1 MTDLPAS
8 PAPPPPPPIGE
19 DRAAPAK
26 VLLAAAENVTGLVRV
41 ALDEASCQLAWTD
54 ETYGRVF
61 SLAALSHECVVLE
74 QLASGV
80 RQKYP
85 SSIMALLARQHLE
98 TWLTGMYLFMGGD
111 EALTAF
117 LGSTRRSHDV
127 LHQQIDKLHE
137 DGVALEVELPPLEE
151 FEWERASW
159 GYEAVAQKLERLGT
173 ESGLFRNAN
182 AIYQLVYRTLS
193 GTHGAHPT
201 HRLLDTYIETGRMFA
216 RVHPQSQATPL
227 RRALLQMSLVLTVI
241 HGIFALA
248 ERGCR
253 TDELARVVNALR
265 LPGDAF
271 ESTEQP
277 AGQQEERT

>member
-8 PAPPPPPPIGE
+8 PAPTPPPIGE

-41 ALDEASCQLAWTD
+41 ALDDASCQLAWTD

-85 SSIMALLARQHLE
+85 SSIMALLARHHLE
-98 TWLTGMYLFMGGD
+98 TWLTGMYLSMGGD

-137 DGVALEVELPPLEE
+137 DGVALEVELAPLEE

-201 HRLLDTYIETGRMFA
+201 HRLLDTYIETGKMFA

-227 RRALLQMSLVLTVI
+227 RRGLLQMSLVLTGI
-241 HGIFALA
+241 HGISALA
-248 ERGCR
+248 ECGCQI
-253 TDELARVVNALR
+253 DELARVVNALR

-271 ESTEQP
+271 ESTEQA

>member
-8 PAPPPPPPIGE
+8 PAPPPPIGE

-85 SSIMALLARQHLE
+85 SSIMALLTRQHLE

-201 HRLLDTYIETGRMFA
+201 HRLLNTYIETGKMFA
-216 RVHPQSQATPL
+216 RAHPQSQATPL
-227 RRALLQMSLVLTVI
+227 RRALLQMSLVLTGI
-241 HGIFALA
+241 HGIFVLA
-248 ERGCR
+248 ECGCR

-265 LPGDAF
+265 RPGDAF
-271 ESTEQP
+271 ESTGQP
-277 AGQQEERT
+277 AGQQEGRT

>member
-1 MTDLPAS
+1 VKDLPAS
-8 PAPPPPPPIGE
+8 PVPPPPVGE

-26 VLLAAAENVTGLVRV
+26 VLFAAAENVTGLVRA
-41 ALDEASCQLAWTD
+41 ALDEGSCQLAWAD

-111 EALTAF
+111 EALEVF
-117 LGSTRRSHDV
+117 LGDSHRSHEALRV
-127 LHQQIDKLHE
+127 EIEKLHRA
-137 DGVALEVELPPLEE
+137 GVALDVELPPLED
-151 FEWERASW
+151 FEWDAARWKYERAARELDW
-159 GYEAVAQKLERLGT
+159 LGN
-173 ESGLFRNAN
+173 ESGLLHNAL
-182 AIYQLVYRTLS
+182 AMYQLVYRTLS

-227 RRALLQMSLVLTVI
+227 RRALLQMSLVLTGI
-241 HGIFALA
+241 HGVFALA

>member
-8 PAPPPPPPIGE
+8 PAPPPPVGE

-26 VLLAAAENVTGLVRV
+26 VLLAEAENVTDLVRV

-54 ETYGRVF
+54 KTYGRVF

-80 RQKYP
+80 RQEYP
-85 SSIMALLARQHLE
+85 SSIMAPLARHHIE

-111 EALTAF
+111 AALEVF
-117 LGSTRRSHDV
+117 LGDSHRS
-127 LHQQIDKLHE
+127 IEKLHHA
-137 DGVALEVELPPLEE
+137 GVALDVELPPLED
-151 FEWERASW
+151 FEWDVARWKYERA
-159 GYEAVAQKLERLGT
+159 AQELDRLGS
-173 ESGLFRNAN
+173 ESGLLHNAL
-182 AIYQLVYRTLS
+182 AIYQIVYRALS
-193 GTHGAHPT
+193 RTHGAHPT
-201 HRLLDTYIETGRMFA
+201 HHLMDTYIQTGRAFA
-216 RVHPQSQATPL
+216 RVLPQSRATPL
-227 RRALLQMSLVLTVI
+227 RRALLQMSLVLTGI

-253 TDELARVVNALR
+253 TDELARVVNELR
-265 LPGDAF
+265 LPSDAF

>member
-8 PAPPPPPPIGE
+8 PAPPPPMGE

-41 ALDEASCQLAWTD
+41 ALDEASCPLAWTD

-127 LHQQIDKLHE
+127 LHQQIDKLH
-137 DGVALEVELPPLEE
+137 DAGVALEVELPPLEE

-182 AIYQLVYRTLS
+182 AIYQLVYRTLP

-201 HRLLDTYIETGRMFA
+201 YRLLDTYIETGRMFA
-216 RVHPQSQATPL
+216 RVHPQSQAIPL
-227 RRALLQMSLVLTVI
+227 RRALLQMSLVLTGI
-241 HGIFALA
+241 HGNSALA

-271 ESTEQP
+271 ETTGQP

>member
-1 MTDLPAS
+1 MKDLPAS
-8 PAPPPPPPIGE
+8 PAPPPPVGE

-26 VLLAAAENVTGLVRV
+26 VLFAAAQNVMGLVRA
-41 ALDEASCQLAWTD
+41 ALDEASCQLVWTE

-74 QLASGV
+74 LLAVGV

-127 LHQQIDKLHE
+127 LHEQIDKLHE

-159 GYEAVAQKLERLGT
+159 GYEAVAQELQRLGT

-193 GTHGAHPT
+193 DTHGAHPT

-227 RRALLQMSLVLTVI
+227 RRALLQMSLVLTSI
-241 HGIFALA
+241 HGICALA

-253 TDELARVVNALR
+253 TDELARVVNVLR

-277 AGQQEERT
+277 EGQQEERT

>member
-8 PAPPPPPPIGE
+8 PAPPPPIGE

-182 AIYQLVYRTLS
+182 SIYQLVYRTLS

-227 RRALLQMSLVLTVI
+227 RRALLQMSLVLTGI
-241 HGIFALA
+241 HGVFALA
-248 ERGCR
+248 ERGHP
-253 TDELARVVNALR
+253 TEELARVVNELR
-265 LPGDAF
+265 PSDNDF
-271 ESTEQP
+271 KSTEQK
-277 AGQQEERT
+277 EERS